1 MLKAKIYNPVKIVFG
16 VGCIREIGK
25 YASRL
30 GRKALIVTTSG
41 GSMRKYG
48 FLDMVSK
55 SLEEHEVKYAIFD
68 RVKTNPTTGI
78 ADEGTRVALEEKV
91 DVIIGLGGGSAID
104 VAKAIAV
111 TAASGG
117 SSKNYLYIYGGRPKE
132 ALPIIAIP
140 TTHGTGSEVDR
151 YAVLTDKE
159 KKAKVSIVSD
169 LIYPRVALLDPKLTV
184 TLPQRLTAATTVD
197 ALAHSLEAYVA
208 RYGNRMAQI
217 YAVEAIKE
225 IFENAVRA
233 YTNGNDL
240 NARARLLWAS
250 MLAGLAIN
258 IGRTCLPHALEHPI
272 SAFLDIHHGE
282 GLASLLPTWIK
293 FGLKEEIFNTLAR
306 ELGLKDACELYEKVA
321 SLLREIGMD
330 KRLREYGLTEGM
342 VEKLVDNA
350 WTYLMPLIE
359 NNPYK
364 VSRKDASRILLEAI

>member
-1 MLKAKIYNPVKIVFG
+1 MLEAKIYNPVKIVFG
-16 VGCIREIGK
+16 VGCVREVGK

-41 GSMRKYG
+41 GSMRKHG
-48 FLDMVSK
+48 FLDIVSK
-55 SLEEHEVKYAIFD
+55 SLEEHGVRCAIFD
-68 RVKTNPTTGI
+68 GVKTNPTTEI
-78 ADEGTRVALEEKV
+78 ADEGTRVALRENV

-117 SSKNYLYIYGGRPKE
+117 SSKEYLYIYGKQPGK

-151 YAVLTDKE
+151 YAVLTDE
-159 KKAKVSIVSD
+159 ERKAKVSIVSD

-184 TLPQRLTAATTVD
+184 TLPPRLTAATTVD

-225 IFENAVRA
+225 IFGNAVKA
-233 YTNGNDL
+233 YANGKNL
-240 NARARLLWAS
+240 EARARLLWAS

-272 SAFLDIHHGE
+272 SAFLGIHHGE
-282 GLASLLPTWIK
+282 GLAALLPTWIK
-293 FGLKEEIFNTLAR
+293 RGLKEKIFNNLAV
-306 ELGLKDACELYEKVA
+306 ELGLKDADELYEKVV
-321 SLLREIGMD
+321 SLLKSIGMNV
-330 KRLREYGLTEGM
+330 RLGEHGLTEDM
-342 VEKLVDNA
+342 VEKLVGNA
-350 WTYLMPLIE
+350 WTYLTPLIE

-364 VSRKDASRILLEAI
+364 VSREETCKMLLNTI